1 MKNSLFTVVFI
12 LFFVNLTITGANPYR
27 TKILKPNIKTL
38 QIRISGTDF
47 GFPILKLNGTE
58 TLTVEFDEMSHNVRS
73 FGYTVLHCNADW
85 TVSNLNSNE
94 YLDGFTRGNIDNYA
108 FSQNT
113 TYQYTHYR
121 FSIPN
126 EDMHFK
132 ISGNYV
138 VLIYEDNRMDDPVA
152 TACFSVV
159 EPKVTIDARIR
170 ANTDIELS
178 GRYQQLDIE
187 VNLANYVVQDPASEV
202 KLVVRQNNRFDNE
215 VNNITPTFF
224 NSGKLSFINNKA
236 LIFEGGN
243 EYRHFDISSFYA
255 AGEGVDRI
263 YFNREFYEAFLKE
276 DLMQK
281 SLTYISQPDANGRF
295 IINFQ
300 EAFQDVQT
308 EADYVQVHFSL
319 LTDQPF
325 LDGLVFIGGDYN
337 YNLLDDS
344 AQMQFDFDTQRYTKT
359 LLLKQGGY
367 SYQYWFLPK
376 GKTAAS
382 AGKIEGSFW
391 QTKNEYTVYFYHRA
405 WGERYDRLIGYCVIN

>member
-152 TACFSVV
+152 AACFSVV

-215 VNNITPTFF
+215 VTNIKPTFF

-405 WGERYDRLIGYCVIN
+405 WGERYDRLIGYCVID

>member
-1 MKNSLFTVVFI
+1 M
-12 LFFVNLTITGANPYR
+12 
-27 TKILKPNIKTL
+27 
-38 QIRISGTDF
+38 
-47 GFPILKLNGTE
+47 
-58 TLTVEFDEMSHNVRS
+58 
-73 FGYTVLHCNADW
+73 HCNADW

-94 YLDGFTRGNIDNYA
+94 YLYGFTRGNIDNYA

-215 VNNITPTFF
+215 VTNIKPTFF

-337 YNLLDDS
+337 YNLLNDS

-405 WGERYDRLIGYCVIN
+405 WGERYDRLIGYCVID